1 MELLFCLCVC
11 IGLLDL
17 NRAFP
22 LASIMVIF
30 FAFILGVHVLNR
42 MDSRGN
48 RQ

>member
-17 NRAFP
+17 NRVLP
-22 LASIMVIF
+22 LVPIVIIF
-30 FAFILGVHVLNR
+30 FAFILGVHVLNQT
-42 MDSRGN
+42 DSRGN